1 IHEDTPVCSEA
12 RTSHCMTEAQIDEAN
27 VLLGDW
33 VPNLVPMVDDGTGGD
48 AQANDGVWTF
58 VVTLPH
64 IAVDTSPDG
73 AGVRVGYKYTF
84 GHAGGDWTDSEEWP
98 GNRRLLELV
107 DLTGDRLITRHDV
120 FGDETANKDFVNG
133 LSPAQGGCGTVT
145 WESERPDAC
154 AGDTRENRVDLDGDC
169 ELDAWEEPG
178 PVAPLTASCSDD

>member
-1 IHEDTPVCSEA
+1 
-12 RTSHCMTEAQIDEAN
+12 MTEAQIDEAN

-64 IAVDTSPDG
+64 IAIDASPDG

-84 GHAGGDWTDSEEWP
+84 GYAGSDWTDAEEWP
-98 GNRRLLELV
+98 GNRRLFELV
-107 DLTGDRLITRHDV
+107 DVNGDRVVTRYDI

-145 WESERPDAC
+145 WEVDSPEVC
-154 AGDTRENRVDLDGDC
+154 ASDTRENRVDTDDDC
-169 ELDAWEEPG
+169 APDTWDPPG
-178 PVAPLTASCSDD
+178 PVPRLTIPCPTP